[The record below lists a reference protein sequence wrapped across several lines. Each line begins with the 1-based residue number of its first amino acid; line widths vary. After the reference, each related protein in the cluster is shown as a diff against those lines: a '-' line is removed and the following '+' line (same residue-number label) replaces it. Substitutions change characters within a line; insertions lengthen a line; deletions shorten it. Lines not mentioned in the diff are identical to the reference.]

1 MKKATPA
8 LLLAGL
14 AVSAC
19 LQAQAAEPQATQT
32 QAAIGADNAVMVG
45 IDAKTHQLRPL
56 TAAEAKA
63 LAAKAAAMP
72 RQARSSSI
80 KAPRTPEEARATIDA
95 AIPLATGPDL
105 QRGLYNRAV
114 AREAL
119 GDVKGAYADLKR
131 AVELDPGFEAAKLEL
146 TRYQVISK

>member
-19 LQAQAAEPQATQT
+19 LQAQAAEPQATQP
-32 QAAIGADNAVMVG
+32 QAADGTDNAVMVG

-63 LAAKAAAMP
+63 LAARAALMP
-72 RQARSSSI
+72 RQNVSSTARN
-80 KAPRTPEEARATIDA
+80 APRTPAEARATMRRHRNGTVTMRAPLSSLSSIQAVRAADGSLQIVETDGDA
-95 AIPLATGPDL
+95 PLAVPQTKE
-105 QRGLYNRAV
+105 V
-114 AREAL
+114 SE
-119 GDVKGAYADLKR
+119 
-131 AVELDPGFEAAKLEL
+131 
-146 TRYQVISK
+146 

>member
-72 RQARSSSI
+72 RQARSSSRVTSGRR
-80 KAPRTPEEARATIDA
+80 RTPATTSSATRRPTGLRASAR
-95 AIPLATGPDL
+95 
-105 QRGLYNRAV
+105 
-114 AREAL
+114 
-119 GDVKGAYADLKR
+119 
-131 AVELDPGFEAAKLEL
+131 
-146 TRYQVISK
+146 S

>member
-19 LQAQAAEPQATQT
+19 LQAQAAEPQATQA

-45 IDAKTHQLRPL
+45 IDAKTGKLRPL
-56 TAAEAKA
+56 TATEARA

-80 KAPRTPEEARATIDA
+80 KAPRTPEEARATIRRHANGTMSMRAPLSSMSAVQVVRAADGSLQFSEGDA
-95 AIPLATGPDL
+95 DAPS
-105 QRGLYNRAV
+105 V
-114 AREAL
+114 AAQSQE
-119 GDVKGAYADLKR
+119 VS
-131 AVELDPGFEAAKLEL
+131 E
-146 TRYQVISK
+146 

>member
-80 KAPRTPEEARATIDA
+80 KAPRTPEEARATIRRHANGTISMRAPLSAMSAVQVVRAPDGSLQTFETDGNGVPA
-95 AIPLATGPDL
+95 AP
-105 QRGLYNRAV
+105 QSQEV
-114 AREAL
+114 SE
-119 GDVKGAYADLKR
+119 
-131 AVELDPGFEAAKLEL
+131 
-146 TRYQVISK
+146 

>member
-14 AVSAC
+14 AVTAC
-19 LQAQAAEPQATQT
+19 LQAQAAEPQAAT
-32 QAAIGADNAVMVG
+32 GADNAQMVG

-72 RQARSSSI
+72 RLSGASAQ
-80 KAPRTPEEARATIDA
+80 KAPRTPAEARATLRRHGHSASMRVPTSAMSSMTVTRA
-95 AIPLATGPDL
+95 ADGSL
-105 QRGLYNRAV
+105 QFSETDGDAV
-114 AREAL
+114 A
-119 GDVKGAYADLKR
+119 
-131 AVELDPGFEAAKLEL
+131 PAAPQQEVTK
-146 TRYQVISK
+146 

>member
-72 RQARSSSI
+72 RANGSYF
-80 KAPRTPEEARATIDA
+80 ATVPRTDAQVRATVRHLPNGAASARAPMSAMSELSVRRDA
-95 AIPLATGPDL
+95 NGELIMGESQP
-105 QRGLYNRAV
+105 
-114 AREAL
+114 
-119 GDVKGAYADLKR
+119 GDSAPAPQQQEVTK
-131 AVELDPGFEAAKLEL
+131 
-146 TRYQVISK
+146 

>member
-80 KAPRTPEEARATIDA
+80 KAPRTPEEARATIRRHANGTMPMRVPLSSMSAVQVVRAADGNLQFSEGDA
-95 AIPLATGPDL
+95 DAPS
-105 QRGLYNRAV
+105 V
-114 AREAL
+114 AAQSQE
-119 GDVKGAYADLKR
+119 VS
-131 AVELDPGFEAAKLEL
+131 E
-146 TRYQVISK
+146 